1 MKGKFSGPR
10 LRGLTIVTS
19 DSRAGVNTQ
28 AQVRGLVHIRSVD
41 ILGAARVE
49 ARIPQAAHIREAA
62 VGNRPPHW
70 ANTCG
75 HMDRDGNPADKD
87 TVRMRRTRSA
97 PARREARR

>member
-1 MKGKFSGPR
+1 M
-10 LRGLTIVTS
+10 
-19 DSRAGVNTQ
+19 
-28 AQVRGLVHIRSVD
+28 D

-49 ARIPQAAHIREAA
+49 ARIPQAAHSREAA

-87 TVRMRRTRSA
+87 TVRMRRTRSRQ
-97 PARREARR
+97 PGEKQGDEAANAGVH